1 MEVDPFQP
9 GSGGR
14 AAKESADSAGKLPI
28 HRVHLS
34 ADRWPPVDD
43 RLKPD
48 GSSASSFLRLRREC
62 RARFCDLFRSREE
75 SFVAVAEASCAK
87 SPLPGVPS
95 RSVLKWQGEVI
106 APSRRAPPFAATDRL
121 IFSHELFEAL
131 LTTRGKS
138 LPDSLLVLE
147 SETAGRTQGLYTHR
161 LWDELTY
168 RMRAHR
174 ASQKNGVRVSGRGDC
189 RFRGRANR
197 RLKKDIHVYDL

>member
-1 MEVDPFQP
+1 MARR
-9 GSGGR
+9 GNST
-14 AAKESADSAGKLPI
+14 LPT
-28 HRVHLS
+28 
-34 ADRWPPVDD
+34 
-43 RLKPD
+43 
-48 GSSASSFLRLRREC
+48 
-62 RARFCDLFRSREE
+62 
-75 SFVAVAEASCAK
+75 
-87 SPLPGVPS
+87 SPAL
-95 RSVLKWQGEVI
+95 
-106 APSRRAPPFAATDRL
+106 AATDRL

-138 LPDSLLVLE
+138 LPDSLLVFE